1 MLCVSYQIP
10 SHKVH
15 FGTGS
20 MIPFIIGK
28 DGIHRTTKYCLLSV
42 PLFSTSFLSEESWAK
57 LFFLNNLKFK
67 FERLDYL
74 LYGGRNCILWSQL
87 MVYISPFSCSSK
99 MFGVI
104 LDTSLSLIT
113 VIQTLVG
120 SKIYTEYLHSLT
132 TGYSMTATTAATL
145 VQVPRLLQ

>member
-1 MLCVSYQIP
+1 MLCVSYQIA

-74 LYGGRNCILWSQL
+74 LYGGRNYPVVSVNGIYQSFQLFKSNVWSH
-87 MVYISPFSCSSK
+87 P
-99 MFGVI
+99 
-104 LDTSLSLIT
+104 
-113 VIQTLVG
+113 
-120 SKIYTEYLHSLT
+120 
-132 TGYSMTATTAATL
+132 
-145 VQVPRLLQ
+145 